1 MNASTHEINA
11 RPRNLTAA
19 RNRPWGSRA
28 AVAAAVML
36 AVAGASPVSADASA
50 AAGSGAAAV
59 GALPVAGFA
68 DVIERV
74 KGAVVS
80 VTTREQD
87 VGKRGASRHQIP
99 ELPDGV
105 PESFRR
111 FFEEHAQRGVPER
124 VQGQGSGFIV
134 DPSGYVVT
142 NYHVVDGA
150 HEVTVRLSDGSQHKA
165 QVKGMDDKTDL
176 ALLKIDAGKP
186 LPHVQF
192 GSSEAVR
199 VGDWVLAVG
208 NPFGL
213 GGTVTAGIV
222 SARGREIQSGPYDD
236 YLQID
241 APINRGNSGGPLF
254 DTTGRVVGV
263 NTAIYSPSGGSVGIG
278 FAIPASLAAS
288 VVEHLKADGRIDRGW
303 LGLQLQAVSAEVAQ
317 GLGLKGELGTLVADV
332 LPDSPAAQSGMRPGD
347 VILSVDGRPIERLTT
362 LPRIVAET
370 KPGTTLTLNVSRK
383 GQMVDV
389 PIRVGAQPRD
399 ERLAANDAAG
409 TADQP
414 RLGLAL
420 AKITPDLRTRFKLE
434 DDAQGVVVTRVLPD
448 SPAERAGIRVG
459 SVISMVGQ
467 EPVATPDEVIRQV
480 GDAARDKRPSVLLR
494 VEVNGQTSFVPVQ
507 LAS

>member
-1 MNASTHEINA
+1 
-11 RPRNLTAA
+11 
-19 RNRPWGSRA
+19 
-28 AVAAAVML
+28 ML
-36 AVAGASPVSADASA
+36 AVAGAPPVVADAAPTAGSA
-50 AAGSGAAAV
+50 AAAAV
-59 GALPVAGFA
+59 ASAPVAGFA

-80 VTTREQD
+80 VTTRERNA
-87 VGKRGASRHQIP
+87 GKQSSSHHEIP
-99 ELPDGV
+99 DLPDGI

-111 FFEEHAQRGVPER
+111 FFEEHAHRGTPER

-134 DPSGYVVT
+134 DPSGYIVT

-150 HEVTVRLSDGSQHKA
+150 REVTVRLSDGTQHKA
-165 QVKGMDDKTDL
+165 QVKGTDDKTDL
-176 ALLKIDAGKP
+176 ALLKIDAGKA
-186 LPHVQF
+186 LPYVEF
-192 GSSEAVR
+192 SSADAVR

-254 DTTGRVVGV
+254 DTTGKVVGV

-278 FAIPASLAAS
+278 FAIPASLAAN
-288 VVEHLKADGRIDRGW
+288 VVQQLKADGHIARGW
-303 LGLQLQAVSAEVAQ
+303 LGLQLQAVSAEVAE
-317 GLGLKGELGTLVADV
+317 GLGLKGEGGTLVADV
-332 LPDSPAAQSGMRPGD
+332 LADSPASQAGMRPGD
-347 VILSVDGRPIERLTT
+347 VILSVDGRPLERLTT

-383 GQMVDV
+383 GQVVDV
-389 PIRVGAQPRD
+389 PVRVGSQPKD
-399 ERLAANDAAG
+399 ERLAAADGAGAAK
-409 TADQP
+409 P

-420 AKITPDLRTRFKLE
+420 SKITPELRSRFKLE

-467 EPVATPDEVIRQV
+467 EPVATPDDVIRQV
-480 GDAARDKRPSVLLR
+480 GDAARENRPTVLLR
-494 VEVNGQTSFVPVQ
+494 VELDGATSFVPVQ

>member
-1 MNASTHEINA
+1 
-11 RPRNLTAA
+11 
-19 RNRPWGSRA
+19 
-28 AVAAAVML
+28 ML
-36 AVAGASPVSADASA
+36 AVAGAPPVLADA
-50 AAGSGAAAV
+50 AAGGSAATV
-59 GALPVAGFA
+59 VALPPVAGFS

-74 KGAVVS
+74 RGAVVS

-87 VGKRGASRHQIP
+87 VGKRGAPHHELP
-99 ELPDGV
+99 DLPDGV
-105 PESFRR
+105 PETFRR
-111 FFEEHAQRGVPER
+111 FFEEHANRAMPER

-150 HEVTVRLSDGSQHKA
+150 REVTVRLSDGSQHKA
-165 QVKGMDDKTDL
+165 HVKGMDEKTDL
-176 ALLKIDAGKP
+176 ALLKIDADKP
-186 LPHVQF
+186 LPYVQF
-192 GSSEAVR
+192 GSSEGVR

-254 DTTGRVVGV
+254 DTTGKVVGV
-263 NTAIYSPSGGSVGIG
+263 NTAIYSPSGGNVGIG
-278 FAIPASLAAS
+278 FAIPASLAAN
-288 VVEHLKADGRIDRGW
+288 VVQQLKAEGRIDRGW
-303 LGLQLQAVSAEVAQ
+303 LGLQLQAVSPEVAE
-317 GLGLKGELGTLVADV
+317 GLGLKAEGGTLVADV
-332 LPDSPAAQSGMRPGD
+332 LVDSPAAKAGMRPGD
-347 VILSVDGRPIERLTT
+347 VILSVDGQPLERLTT

-370 KPGTTLTLNVSRK
+370 KPGKTLTLNVSRK
-383 GQMVDV
+383 GQTVDV
-389 PIRVGAQPRD
+389 PVRVGAQPKD
-399 ERLAANDAAG
+399 ERLAANDAADA
-409 TADQP
+409 TDKP

-420 AKITPDLRTRFKLE
+420 SKITPELRARYKLE
-434 DDAQGVVVTRVLPD
+434 DDAEGVVVTRVLPG

-480 GDAARDKRPSVLLR
+480 GDAAREKRPSVLLR
-494 VEVNGQTSFVPVQ
+494 VELNGQTSFVPVQ